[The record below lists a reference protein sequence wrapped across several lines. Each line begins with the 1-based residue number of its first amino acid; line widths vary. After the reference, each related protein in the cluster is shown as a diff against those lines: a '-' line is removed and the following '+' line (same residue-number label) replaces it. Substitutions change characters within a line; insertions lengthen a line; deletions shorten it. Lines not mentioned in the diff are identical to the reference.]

1 MKRIISLLLT
11 AVLMLALMPAAL
23 AYSDVPN
30 DAWYEYPAFYCKSMG
45 IMQGTSEDEFSP
57 DANMTRGMFVT
68 ALFRMSRGVVW
79 HSNMDAET
87 SNFKDVPD
95 TMWCVD
101 GVKWASS
108 RGITLGVTEEL
119 FCPNAY
125 ITREQIACMI
135 ARYAEHIK
143 ANFSTEPELVEK
155 YKDVSFIDADTVSDF
170 AKDAVELVRKTGIM
184 RGDKNGNFR
193 PHDYVTRAEAA
204 VVLYR
209 FDTILYIYDVTSSG
223 DNLLATEEQK
233 AQLVSLMSGMKR
245 GEYAEYLCEYY
256 LRVEDTNEDTNF
268 ITYDFK
274 INDPTH
280 VNVWETTKT
289 GESIYYGLDDPT
301 GEIAAQIWAI
311 LNTLE
316 IEDIEHW

>member
-11 AVLMLALMPAAL
+11 AVLLLALMPAAL
-23 AYSDVPN
+23 AYSDVPKG
-30 DAWYEYPAFYCKSMG
+30 AWYEYSAKYCKSMG

-143 ANFSTEPELVEK
+143 ANFPTEPELMER
-155 YKDVSFIDADTVSDF
+155 YKDVSFLDADSVSDF
-170 AKDAVELVRKTGIM
+170 AKDGVELVRKTGIM

-204 VVLYR
+204 AIFERLDLTVC
-209 FDTILYIYDVTSSG
+209 IYDVWTSG
-223 DNLLATEEQK
+223 DYLVATEEQK
-233 AQLVSLMSGMKR
+233 AQLVSLMSGMEK

-256 LRVEDTNEDTNF
+256 LWVEDTNF
-268 ITYDFK
+268 ITYSFK

-280 VNVWETTKT
+280 VNVSETTKT

-316 IEDIEHW
+316 IEGIEHW